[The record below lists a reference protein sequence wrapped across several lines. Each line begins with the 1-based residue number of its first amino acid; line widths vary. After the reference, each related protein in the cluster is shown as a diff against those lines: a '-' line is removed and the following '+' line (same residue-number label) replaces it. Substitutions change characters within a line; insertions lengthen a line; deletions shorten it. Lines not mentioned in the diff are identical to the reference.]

1 MVMCGH
7 RRYEYVSWTGDER
20 VERDADLRASQAERE
35 RVVERLRVHA
45 GEGRLEVPE
54 LEQRI
59 EAAYGAKTRGELAQ
73 LLADL
78 PEPPPS
84 RRKDDPRR
92 VVALGA
98 MAAALAP
105 LVLAIALFT
114 LAPAGLAW
122 MGWPLLGWWFFAGL
136 PAAGFG
142 FASCGHARR
151 SRSRRTVVV

>member
-1 MVMCGH
+1 MCGH

-20 VERDADLRASQAERE
+20 VERDAGLRASQAERE

-45 GEGRLEVPE
+45 GEGRLDLVE

-59 EAAYGAKTRGELAQ
+59 EAAYGAKTRGELAE

-78 PEPPPS
+78 PEPPP
-84 RRKDDPRR
+84 RPRR
-92 VVALGA
+92 GGPRGVVALGS
-98 MAAALAP
+98 MAAALLP

-136 PAAGFG
+136 PAAGLG
-142 FASCGHARR
+142 FARCGHARR
-151 SRSRRTVVV
+151 SRGRRTVVV

>member
-1 MVMCGH
+1 MCGH
-7 RRYEYVSWTGDER
+7 SRYEYVSWTGDER
-20 VERDADLRASQAERE
+20 VERDAGLRASQAERE

-45 GEGRLEVPE
+45 GEGRLDLSE

-59 EAAYGAKTRGELAQ
+59 EAAYGAKTRGELAE

-78 PEPPPS
+78 PEPS
-84 RRKDDPRR
+84 RRRARPRG
-92 VVALGA
+92 VVAFGSI
-98 MAAALAP
+98 AAALVP

-114 LAPAGLAW
+114 FAPPGLAW
-122 MGWPLLGWWFFAGL
+122 IGWPVLGWWFFAGL

-151 SRSRRTVVV
+151 GRSRRTVVV

>member
-7 RRYEYVSWTGDER
+7 RRYDYVSWTSEER
-20 VERDADLRASQAERE
+20 AERNSGLRASQAERE

-45 GEGRLEVPE
+45 GEGRIDLPE

-59 EAAYGAKTRGELAQ
+59 EAAYAAKTRGELAE

-78 PEPPPS
+78 PEPPPH
-84 RRKDDPRR
+84 RRWGEPRR
-92 VVALGA
+92 VGSL
-98 MAAALAP
+98 AAALVP
-105 LVLAIALFT
+105 LALAIALFT

-122 MGWPLLGWWFFAGL
+122 MGWPVLGWWFFAGL

-142 FASCGHARR
+142 FASCGHAKR
-151 SRSRRTVVV
+151 SRSRRTVAV